1 MTTLTLNIKD
11 DRKVEDVLRFLR
23 DIDFLEV
30 LEPEFGANK
39 HSDRTGF
46 LSRFAGAWKGEI
58 LVREE
63 QGNYEVRSELK

>member
-30 LEPEFGANK
+30 FESGPRK
-39 HSDRTGF
+39 PQDRRGF
-46 LSRFAGAWKGEI
+46 MDRFAGAWQGEM

-63 QGNYEVRSELK
+63 QGEYEARRELK

>member
-30 LEPEFGANK
+30 LESEPCK
-39 HSDRTGF
+39 RQDRTS
-46 LSRFAGAWKGEI
+46 LLARFAGAWQGEAM
-58 LVREE
+58 LREE
-63 QGNYEVRSELK
+63 QGDYEIRSELK